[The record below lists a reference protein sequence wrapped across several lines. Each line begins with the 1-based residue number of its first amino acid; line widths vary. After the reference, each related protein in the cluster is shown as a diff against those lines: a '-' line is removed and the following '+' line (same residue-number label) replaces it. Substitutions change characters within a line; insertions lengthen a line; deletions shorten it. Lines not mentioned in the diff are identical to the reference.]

1 MRRGQKRDI
10 EVYKIDG
17 EYVGTFRSA
26 RKAAEFC
33 NITSTAIYLVLH
45 GKLKHAQGYT
55 FKEVNNGKE
64 TCGHV

>member
-10 EVYKIDG
+10 EVYKLDG

-26 RKAAEFC
+26 RKAAEYC
-33 NITSTAIYLVLH
+33 NNISSTAIYLVLH
-45 GKLKHAQGYT
+45 GKLRQAQGYT

-64 TCGHV
+64 EETC

>member
-10 EVYKIDG
+10 EVYKLDG

-26 RKAAEFC
+26 RKAAEYC
-33 NITSTAIYLVLH
+33 NHISSTAIYLVLH

-55 FKEVNNGKE
+55 FKEVKE
-64 TCGHV
+64 NR

>member
-10 EVYKIDG
+10 EVYKDG
-17 EYVGTFRSA
+17 EYVDTFRSA

-45 GKLKHAQGYT
+45 GKLRHAQGYT
-55 FKEVNNGKE
+55 FRERKDV
-64 TCGHV
+64 